1 MAVLVN
7 ADQIASTS
15 LPDVRPDG
23 ATASVLVAQ
32 NFTSGLPA
40 LGLGVPLP
48 LRGGDSVARERL
60 TTDLGFGW
68 QAELRD
74 VLDRAADRATLEGRH
89 WLSLPALLLC
99 GPKGVGRTHVARRI
113 AELAGVPHV
122 SVTVGGPFGIEQL
135 RPTGCGPDLTLPSAP
150 VLAIAVS
157 QCANPIVTVAGIDT
171 LDASGQD
178 EIARMLDPATAERWV
193 DYPCRATVN
202 LRHVNWMI
210 QSHDPSA
217 LAPSLLRLVEPVW
230 LRPPEGSDVP
240 LHLVEVLAEAAID
253 RGVVDRLG
261 ALVGEGLVHLSR
273 NHGTRATADIYV
285 NAIRWLDAQFGR

>member
-1 MAVLVN
+1 MAVPVN
-7 ADQIASTS
+7 GDQIDPGS
-15 LPDVRPDG
+15 LRDVRTDG
-23 ATASVLVAQ
+23 SPASVLVAQ
-32 NFTSGLPA
+32 NFASGMPP

-48 LRGGDSVARERL
+48 LRGGDPGARERL

-68 QAELRD
+68 QAELRG
-74 VLDRAADRATLEGRH
+74 VLDRAADLAAIAGKD

-99 GPKGVGRTHVARRI
+99 GPEGVGRTHVARRI

-135 RPTGCGPDLTLPSAP
+135 RPIGCGPDLRLPSAP

-157 QCANPIVTVAGIDT
+157 QCANPIVTISGTDM
-171 LDASGQD
+171 LDAGGQD
-178 EIARMLDPATAERWV
+178 ELARMLDPATAERWV
-193 DYPCRATVN
+193 DYSCRATVD

-230 LRPPEGSDVP
+230 LRPPEGCDVL

-261 ALVGEGLVHLSR
+261 ALAGEGLAHLSR
-273 NHGTRATADIYV
+273 HRGPRTTAEIY
-285 NAIRWLDAQFGR
+285 AAAAQWLDAQFQR

>member
-1 MAVLVN
+1 MAVLAN

-15 LPDVRPDG
+15 LPDVRPDE
-23 ATASVLVAQ
+23 ATQSVLVAQ
-32 NFTSGLPA
+32 KFTSGPPA

-48 LRGGDSVARERL
+48 LRGADPVARERL
-60 TTDLGFGW
+60 TTNLGFGW
-68 QAELRD
+68 QAELRG
-74 VLDRAADRATLEGRH
+74 VLDRAADRATLEGKD

-99 GPKGVGRTHVARRI
+99 GPKGIGRTHVARRI

-122 SVTVGGPFGIEQL
+122 SVMVGGPFGIEQL
-135 RPTGCGPDLTLPSAP
+135 QPTGCGPDLTLPSAP

-157 QCANPIVTVAGIDT
+157 QCANPVVTVSGIDT

-178 EIARMLDPATAERWV
+178 ELARMLDPATGERWV
-193 DYPCRATVN
+193 DYSCRATVD
-202 LRHVNWMI
+202 LRHVNWII

-217 LAPSLLRLVEPVW
+217 LAPSLLRLVESVW

-261 ALVGEGLVHLSR
+261 ALAREGLAHLSR
-273 NHGTRATADIYV
+273 HRGTRATADIYAA
-285 NAIRWLDAQFGR
+285 AIQWLDAQFER